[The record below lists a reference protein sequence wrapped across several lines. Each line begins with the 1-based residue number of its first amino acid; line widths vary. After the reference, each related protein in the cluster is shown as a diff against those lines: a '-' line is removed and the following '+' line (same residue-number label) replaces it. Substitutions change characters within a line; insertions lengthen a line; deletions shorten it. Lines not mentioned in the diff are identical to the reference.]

1 MLGILHSKMLKGCS
15 TIKTPEALQY
25 FQNNCLEVMSF
36 EDMLNTKFRTDAHFV
51 TYQIP
56 GYSLWPR
63 LNKPILPEIREEG
76 LDIVLGYFAF
86 DWDNPDHA
94 TWTDSSLEKFSELLS
109 SCSDPIISKW
119 TALYTTRHGAR
130 LIYKLSS
137 PIPVDTAEHS
147 LTWMIHHMQENG
159 FANIDGSCKDW
170 TRAMRCP
177 QVIRDGQNTWEQD
190 YYCLMTSNNILD
202 ISLLGKTSPDT
213 IAKKTYFTREKLELP
228 TFEQLDNLLNTL
240 NPSTGK
246 IVQTDYYKKAKKILK
261 NSPYF
266 DMLFNSTSPG
276 WLKGQRNNEILKMLG
291 VITPLLLKG
300 CYASIQQIFAVAK
313 NPLLTLEI
321 DPGQDAL
328 HWINHGWNALVDIF
342 EREVNKFNIL
352 KEEVAK
358 ERSKE
363 VQLLDGMVEGMK
375 GWCTHPDLYK
385 DEETAREFV
394 RHNALATVGN
404 FFFLLNEEGYYEQF
418 SVVTNQVISRIRK
431 TFRHLLIPTKK
442 IANTGEDIDVPVTQ
456 LQNEFSTPVAE
467 IVMKPVGDRGGFIED
482 MNGEKPTLVLST
494 FTRND
499 KLEPTYNEFVDAWLQ
514 NLFGYEYEKGKEW
527 IGNALAFEEGLIC
540 ALSLEGASNAGKKIL
555 TQGLA
560 ECLKEPFI
568 AGPMDI
574 YGMSSAFLKT
584 PFLVVNE
591 AWPNQ
596 KFNGISPADTFKS
609 LTGGDGIRVKEIY
622 KPAVT
627 ILCPIRVILTANDD
641 GIVRTLTTGKDMT
654 LENRIAIGERLFHV
668 RVSNKAMWFLKSL
681 GGMEFTGKPG
691 QRWIRPDSGS
701 EPSDFIAAKHFLWLY
716 HNRKK
721 VDGSQRFL
729 VMGNSAP
736 GAAGDKMTVFE
747 KLLADNNCTPLVAQ
761 AIIEMLDKQ
770 GQTWK
775 QYLRTNG
782 EMTRLWVTRNGVH
795 KYIKEILE
803 ERVQERDVFSGMLN
817 LLLKND
823 PDEYDGMHWYEVSVE
838 VLSMI
843 STERGIGGAKSFIK
857 TMHFNKIAK
866 EGATVGI

>member
-1 MLGILHSKMLKGCS
+1 MLGILSHKMLKGCS
-15 TIKTPEALQY
+15 TIKTPEDLQY
-25 FQNNCLEVMSF
+25 FQNNCLEVMSLQ
-36 EDMLNTKFRTDAHFV
+36 DMLNTKFRTDAHFV

-56 GYSLWPR
+56 SFPLWPR
-63 LNKPILPEIREEG
+63 LNKPILPEIRAEG
-76 LDIVLGYFAF
+76 LDIVLTHFAF
-86 DWDNPDHA
+86 DWDNPEHSD
-94 TWTDSSLEKFSELLS
+94 WTESSLTAFAEKIS
-109 SCSDPIISKW
+109 SCTDPIISKW
-119 TALYTTRHGAR
+119 AALYTTQHGAR
-130 LIYKLSS
+130 FIYRLSS
-137 PIPVDTAEHS
+137 PIPVDTAEHH
-147 LTWMIHHMQENG
+147 LTWMIHHMQEQG
-159 FANIDGSCKDW
+159 FTNIDGSCKDW
-170 TRAMRCP
+170 PRCFRSP
-177 QVIRDGQNTWEQD
+177 QVVRDGNNTWEQC
-190 YYCLMTSNNILD
+190 YYSCISQENVLD
-202 ISLLGKTSPDT
+202 ISLLGKMSPET
-213 IAKKTYFTREKLELP
+213 IARKTYFSREKLELP
-228 TFEQLDNLLNTL
+228 GFEVLENLLNTL
-240 NPSTGK
+240 NPATSK
-246 IVQTDYYKKAKKILK
+246 LIQTDFLKKAKKHLK

-266 DMLFNSTSPG
+266 DVLFNKTSPG

-291 VITPLLLKG
+291 IVTPLLLKG
-300 CYASIQQIFAVAK
+300 CYASIQQIFALAV
-313 NPLLTLEI
+313 NPLLTLELDI
-321 DPGQDAL
+321 GQDPK
-328 HWINHGWNALVDIF
+328 HWVLHGWNALIDIY
-342 EREVNKFNIL
+342 EREVNKFNIE

-363 VQLLDGMVEGMK
+363 IIILDSMVEGMK
-375 GWCTHPDLYK
+375 QWNIHPDLYK

-394 RHNALATVGN
+394 RHNMLATVGN
-404 FFFLLNEEGYYEQF
+404 FFFLLNEDGYYEQF

-431 TFRHLLIPTKK
+431 TFRDILIPTKK
-442 IANTGEDIDVPVTQ
+442 ISNTGEDADVSVTQ

-467 IVMKPVGDRGGFIED
+467 IVMKPVGDRGGFIEN

-494 FTRND
+494 FSRND
-499 KLEPTYNEFVDAWLQ
+499 KLEPVFNEFVDAWLQ
-514 NLFGYEYEKGKEW
+514 NLFGYEYEKGIAW

-540 ALSLEGASNAGKKIL
+540 ALSLEGASNAGKKLL

-560 ECLKEPFI
+560 ECLKEPCI

-584 PFLVVNE
+584 PFLMVNE

-596 KFNGISPADTFKS
+596 KYNGVSPADTFKA

-622 KPAVT
+622 KPSVT
-627 ILCPIRVILTANDD
+627 ILCPLRILLTANDD
-641 GIVRTLTTGKDMT
+641 GIVRTLTQGKDMT
-654 LENRIAIGERLFHV
+654 FENRIAIGERLFHV
-668 RVSNKAMWFLKSL
+668 KVSNKAMWFLKSI

-701 EPSDFIAAKHFLWLY
+701 EPSDFVVAKHFLWLY
-716 HNRKK
+716 HNRDK

-736 GAAGDKMTVFE
+736 GAGGDNMTIFE

-761 AIIEMLDKQ
+761 AIVEMLDKQ
-770 GQTWK
+770 GQIWK
-775 QYLRTNG
+775 QFLRTNN

-843 STERGIGGAKSFIK
+843 ATERGIGGAKSYIK
-857 TMHFNKIAK
+857 TMHLNKLSKQGQKA
-866 EGATVGI
+866 GV